1 MGMQKL
7 DKNSHQIVNSSIWC
21 YLNQICNMY
30 RQKRKG
36 PKMEPWGAPGCSFSS
51 QQRTRKTTTS
61 VLQNYTWMFYN
72 IHFGFCLL
80 YMSINKCT
88 AWKGKEVVKNKTKH
102 KLTNFTTGE
111 ACKTTDIL
119 KTPPCIQIDHRG

>member
-1 MGMQKL
+1 MQHVQAEK
-7 DKNSHQIVNSSIWC
+7 
-21 YLNQICNMY
+21 
-30 RQKRKG
+30 KG
-36 PKMEPWGAPGCSFSS
+36 SQDGALVLFLVSKEQGK
-51 QQRTRKTTTS
+51 QQR
-61 VLQNYTWMFYN
+61 LFYKITPECSIIWT

-88 AWKGKEVVKNKTKH
+88 AWKGKEVVKNKTKTKH